1 MKPAR
6 LNMIDFIVFKEYLV
20 VEKAAVYLQR
30 ISLHVRLQSFRK
42 RRMHGKLIDNRS
54 ITKKIQNQ
62 SKKNLFPQSFHV
74 LIAYRVLHEK
84 NFYIVKGSLAKYW
97 NNKLQT
103 FVYKYTD
110 SIQKCDPLCATLI
123 LQEQV
128 EIYMNRILLNF
139 S

>member
-54 ITKKIQNQ
+54 ITKKFRTKVKRI
-62 SKKNLFPQSFHV
+62 SFLKVSMFSLLTEYFMKKKNLFSQ
-74 LIAYRVLHEK
+74 R
-84 NFYIVKGSLAKYW
+84 
-97 NNKLQT
+97 
-103 FVYKYTD
+103 
-110 SIQKCDPLCATLI
+110 
-123 LQEQV
+123 
-128 EIYMNRILLNF
+128 
-139 S
+139 